1 MKRLWV
7 AAALAPL
14 SFAAMIAPSKAHADT
29 TISSGTTTPLSTT
42 SSGNISITSGGSIS
56 PTVGPAAVT
65 VNSNGNVTNA
75 GTLSYSGVGNTS
87 AILVSVGS
95 GNITSTIVN
104 SGTITNN
111 ETTTGQGTNQSITNG
126 PFANGVN
133 RFGIQ
138 IGNVGDTGVFNGS
151 ITNTGSITIIGE
163 KSAAIA
169 INSAMDGDLVTTGT
183 ITVTGG
189 STGTTGG
196 QSGNVSFGV
205 NAVGLI
211 TGNVNIGGT
220 VAANGQNATG
230 VALSG
235 GVSGG
240 VVVDGAITTTGFR
253 STTAPTDP
261 AVLSA
266 LTPDQILQGGSALVI
281 GGNVTGGV
289 DLDAAVA
296 ATGNVSAVTEGTL
309 TTIGSAPALLIG
321 GNSAI
326 TLGADGVGDSLTIG
340 GAVTATGAYPAPGN
354 TSAPFSATGIQIG
367 GSNPLGVTSSNVEP
381 GSAFGNVTLT
391 NGITVSGTVTAASEA
406 HLPGL
411 GDATGILIGKGGSV
425 SSLTNSGDILASTES
440 DAPAVG
446 NATYTY
452 AKGSVVDVTGKIFEP
467 VTVTAIQVQAGGSLT
482 TINNSGVISAA
493 ITGIPTATNYAA
505 AGGINGQ
512 AIAIYDASGSVR
524 QVTNTNTI
532 GASITPIV
540 FGQSVGADSNII
552 AMYLANTAG
561 NVTVTQ
567 SANGNTSIT
576 PSITGAV
583 ILGQFGG
590 NATGSGNGA
599 ATGSENINVEA
610 GSLTGAVAFN
620 GVGNNSLTVG
630 GNATVTGALS
640 QAAGGSLAIN
650 VTSGLLDITSPVTNT
665 YGGNTTA
672 SIPVSTLHIGKGG
685 QIIFTINPNQA
696 NLVTGQFD
704 VAGAATLDQGSA
716 IGAGFTSKLTA
727 TNANPTGTETYT
739 LIHAGSLSGNA
750 TSTSLLGSLPYLYQ
764 GNITTT
770 ATDVDLTVSIKS
782 AKQLGFNAAQG
793 SAYAAIYSQMST
805 DTAVEAD
812 VLSQTSRAGLFQI
825 YNQFLPDYAGGPF
838 EAIVSAQG
846 AIERAQADAPI
857 KLQTD
862 ETRGWVQEIGFV
874 ANRQS
879 NAVANGYQAKG
890 FGFVAGAE
898 QAHGDSVIGV
908 SGAFVTTGVDNATQV
923 KDASLSTLAI
933 EGGVYW
939 REGGEGL
946 NANANINGGYVS
958 MGSHRLLLDQT
969 SAGAVSLV
977 RDAESQWSG
986 AVGSAQFGVAYQI
999 TAGWFFM
1006 RPELSLD
1013 YIALYE
1019 SAHTETG
1026 GGKALNLSIN
1036 SRLSKEA
1043 AAQADLVL
1051 GWNLGDAIRWRPE
1064 MTVGWR
1070 QIIAGGPDST
1080 TAKFLSGGQSFTLA
1094 PDLSDRGGLLA
1105 RLGVRAGGSY
1115 TDISAD
1121 AGGEFRNGYQTY
1133 DARAVAR
1140 FLF

>member
-1 MKRLWV
+1 M
-7 AAALAPL
+7 
-14 SFAAMIAPSKAHADT
+14 
-29 TISSGTTTPLSTT
+29 
-42 SSGNISITSGGSIS
+42 
-56 PTVGPAAVT
+56 
-65 VNSNGNVTNA
+65 
-75 GTLSYSGVGNTS
+75 
-87 AILVSVGS
+87 
-95 GNITSTIVN
+95 
-104 SGTITNN
+104 
-111 ETTTGQGTNQSITNG
+111 
-126 PFANGVN
+126 
-133 RFGIQ
+133 
-138 IGNVGDTGVFNGS
+138 FNGS

-296 ATGNVSAVTEGTL
+296 ATGNISAVTEGTL

-391 NGITVSGTVTAASEA
+391 NGITVSGTVTATSEA

-411 GDATGILIGKGGSV
+411 GDATGILVGRGGSV

-446 NATYTY
+446 NVTYTY
-452 AKGSVVDVTGKIFEP
+452 AKGSVVDVTGKIYEP

-493 ITGIPTATNYAA
+493 ITGIPTATNYTA

-512 AIAIYDASGSVR
+512 AIAIYDASGSVQ

-540 FGQSVGADSNII
+540 FGQSVGANSNVI

-567 SANGNTSIT
+567 SANGNTSII

-599 ATGSENINVEA
+599 ATGSENINIEA
-610 GSLTGAVAFN
+610 GNLTGAVAFN
-620 GVGNNSLTVG
+620 GVGTNSLTVG
-630 GNATVTGALS
+630 GNATITGALS

-650 VTSGLLDITSPVTNT
+650 VASGLLDITSPVTNT

-685 QIIFTINPNQA
+685 QVIFTINPNGT
-696 NLVTGQFD
+696 NPTTGQFD
-704 VAGAATLDQGSA
+704 VSGAATLDQGSA
-716 IGAGFTSKLTA
+716 IGAAFTSKLTSA
-727 TNANPTGTETYT
+727 ETYV
-739 LIHAGSLSGNA
+739 LIHAGSLNGNA

-793 SAYAAIYSQMST
+793 SAYAAVYSQMST
-805 DTAVEAD
+805 DAAVEAD
-812 VLSQTSRAGLFQI
+812 VLSQTSRAGLLQI

-879 NAVANGYQAKG
+879 NAVTNGYQAKG

-908 SGAFVTTGVDNATQV
+908 SGAFVTTGVDNGTQV

-933 EGGVYW
+933 EGGLYW
-939 REGGEGL
+939 RAGGEGL
-946 NANANINGGYVS
+946 NANANLNGGYVVD
-958 MGSHRLLLDQT
+958 GQPQAAARPDRGRH
-969 SAGAVSLV
+969 
-977 RDAESQWSG
+977 
-986 AVGSAQFGVAYQI
+986 GVAAARRRI
-999 TAGWFFM
+999 AMERRGRFGPV
-1006 RPELSLD
+1006 RLGLPDHRGLVLHAAELSLD

-1019 SAHTETG
+1019 SAHTEHG
-1026 GGKALNLSIN
+1026 GGSALNLSVN

-1043 AAQADLVL
+1043 AAQADVVL

-1070 QIIAGGPDST
+1070 QIVAGGPTST